1 MSNNCPKC
9 DYLLSIIEVTKMQI
23 ANVKESNEKIRE
35 NLEDMMDIIDE
46 LNELVRDLKVKLKDR
61 NIEN

>member
-9 DYLLSIIEVTKMQI
+9 DYLLSIIAVTKLKI

>member
-9 DYLLSIIEVTKMQI
+9 DYLLSIIEIIKLQI
-23 ANVKESNEKIRE
+23 ANVKESNEKIRG

-46 LNELVRDLKVKLKDR
+46 LNELVKDLKEKLKD
-61 NIEN
+61 IEN